1 MYRFTKLKKNR
12 HSLAFRKSSF
22 NKKGLHCFVKFCN
35 NLLKD
40 KSKKKKY
47 IENERESRT
56 KKWSKKKKR
65 IGEESIKIVA
75 RLIRTHA

>member
-1 MYRFTKLKKNR
+1 MYRFTKLKKTVI
-12 HSLAFRKSSF
+12 SLAFRKSSF

-35 NLLKD
+35 NLLKI

-56 KKWSKKKKR
+56 KKRSKKKR
-65 IGEESIKIVA
+65 IGEESMKIVA